1 MLNGY
6 GHRCAMTRIQ
16 LRLVDAA
23 HILPVA
29 APGSADH
36 IVNGIALSPTY
47 HRAFD
52 NGLIYLDEQYVM
64 RSNPEKEQ
72 ALAALQLDGGLEAFK
87 ASLGRIHLPADPGQ
101 RPDPRFIRK
110 ANRYRRIP
118 AA

>member
-1 MLNGY
+1 MRRSGSYQLTGE
-6 GHRCAMTRIQ
+6 Q

-47 HRAFD
+47 HRALD
-52 NGLIYLDEQYVM
+52 SGLIYLSDGYVM
-64 RSNPEKEQ
+64 RVNPKKEEN
-72 ALAALQLDGGLEAFK
+72 LADLHLDGGLQGFK
-87 ASLGRIHLPADPGQ
+87 DSLGRIHLPADRRQ
-101 RPDPRFIRK
+101 WPDPHFIRK
-110 ANRYRRIP
+110 ANRFRRIP